1 MIPVRRASS
10 TPQTHHDFDALA
22 AAARVAIRDHY
33 APHHAL
39 NAYLATLRVAAL
51 ATDDAGCYIAANE
64 LASRL
69 TGYEVEELLT
79 VSVPD
84 ITAREDEADGAGVGQ
99 VDVDCG
105 HGWGAIVERIR
116 PFGPSARHVYDCP
129 QRRHVSPRDLSRV
142 REPGGGRPSV
152 VSAAGRSRHVEGVSG
167 ADAHPAAGAH
177 HSACGAHRLRFRP
190 RSLGPPESL
199 GRLDGRPDASC

>member
-84 ITAREDEADGAGVGQ
+84 ITAREDEADGARLWNAFVRSDHQ
-99 VDVDCG
+99 
-105 HGWGAIVERIR
+105 HGTFTI
-116 PFGPSARHVYDCP
+116 ARKDGTSV
-129 QRRHVSPRDLSRV
+129 RV
-142 REPGGGRPSV
+142 
-152 VSAAGRSRHVEGVSG
+152 AYHAYANLVEGVHLSFLQPAE
-167 ADAHPAAGAH
+167 ADTSKG
-177 HSACGAHRLRFRP
+177 
-190 RSLGPPESL
+190 
-199 GRLDGRPDASC
+199 